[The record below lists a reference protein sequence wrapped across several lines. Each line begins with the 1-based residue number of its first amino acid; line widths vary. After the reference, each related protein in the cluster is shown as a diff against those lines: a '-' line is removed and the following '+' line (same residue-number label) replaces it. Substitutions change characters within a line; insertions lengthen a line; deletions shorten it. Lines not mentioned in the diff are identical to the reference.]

1 LPPVEGGRGSKAL
14 FGARDEETGE
24 VVLD

>member
-1 LPPVEGGRGSKAL
+1 VEGGRGSKAL